1 MRIIKESGEI
11 ENFDEGKLI
20 NSLLKAR
27 ATNELVE
34 EIVAHIKTELKEGMG
49 TDQIYKHAS
58 FLLKKKSRKVEIS
71 YSLKRAVLDLGPS
84 GFPFEKF
91 IGEILREKGF
101 KVINNLLIKGR
112 CAEHELD
119 VLAYNENK
127 LITAEAKF
135 HNSLGVKSDLKT
147 ALYVK
152 AKFDD
157 FVVTSCT
164 PSKSDQLSAVY
175 FHYLDTLV
183 KPCNIPVY
191 HLFPIL
197 LKNFRHRDD
206 LQAELAK
213 DGIQTGIHYPLP
225 LHLQPAFSNLNHKKG
240 DFPNAEE
247 FAKKILSIPIYPEL
261 KEEDQ
266 EYIINSIND
275 FFKLS

>member
-157 FVVTSCT
+157 FKDIKYNYGKERNFDENWLITNTKFTSSALNYGRCNGMILISWNNPKKGNLQDLIEDSGLHPLT
-164 PSKSDQLSAVY
+164 CLESLSSRQKSEILKSGIVLCKKLIDNSSMLKSIGLSEDKIKRVNEETA
-175 FHYLDTLV
+175 LV
-183 KPCNIPVY
+183 CNI
-191 HLFPIL
+191 
-197 LKNFRHRDD
+197 
-206 LQAELAK
+206 Q
-213 DGIQTGIHYPLP
+213 
-225 LHLQPAFSNLNHKKG
+225 
-240 DFPNAEE
+240 
-247 FAKKILSIPIYPEL
+247 
-261 KEEDQ
+261 
-266 EYIINSIND
+266 
-275 FFKLS
+275 